1 MTTLLALTCA
11 LVGPYVLLT
20 LLGSVFP
27 SVAVSPQTRAK
38 VGVDDLPRLS
48 PTKARYAESD
58 VPCRLGG
65 DDQPRKGRI
74 VRS

>member
-48 PTKARYAESD
+48 PTKACRYAE
-58 VPCRLGG
+58 
-65 DDQPRKGRI
+65 
-74 VRS
+74 